1 MKKYVKPE
9 LFYERF
15 ELSQHIADC
24 GWELKHADGSCK
36 ANPDEKHWGSGALTD
51 MGTLFTTALSCDNK
65 TDAGYQNYC
74 YENGT
79 DVVAIKVAVS

>member
-24 GWELKHADGSCK
+24 AWELNSADKHACAAYADP
-36 ANPDEKHWGSGALTD
+36 NWGFEDTIFMDLVMCTILEA
-51 MGTLFTTALSCDNK
+51 
-65 TDAGYQNYC
+65 DAKDIIEGYC
-74 YENGT
+74 YMNGT
-79 DVVAIKVAVS
+79 EGVNVFKS

>member
-24 GWELKHADGSCK
+24 AWELEFLKDACVAK
-36 ANPDEKHWGSGALTD
+36 PDTSKFPSD
-51 MGTLFTTALSCDNK
+51 YGTLFTTVLNCHNT
-65 TDAGYQNYC
+65 TDDGVYSDYC
-74 YENGT
+74 YHGGGSHAN
-79 DVVAIKVAVS
+79 VFRS